1 MTVNYALE
9 YANKVLNGEIVA
21 GRKIKLAVQRFK
33 RDLKRSESDDFPY
46 YFDVER
52 ANRSL
57 KFMELLPGTDGKEIK
72 MLMFQK
78 WVISELDGWR
88 EKTTNNRRFNRSF
101 ISMSRKNGKTYL
113 VSGMG
118 SNSLLMETEPAQ
130 GRQVLF
136 VSNALKQAKLGYNM
150 MSNGLKNVTKQSKY
164 MRQRLKILNAQITDL
179 ESNSFAMALASETST
194 LDGFGATTAII
205 DEFHEA
211 KNRKVYNV
219 LKSGMSNQ
227 KNGLL
232 SVVSTAGLN
241 MNVPMYEEY
250 QFLSEVLEGKEEA
263 DRYFIAIWELDDKE
277 EIHDQDMWIKAN
289 PIFESEEI
297 KATMLPAIQ
306 DDVELGIKQSNLNAV
321 LVKNFNIWQQAS
333 EDSYIAGED
342 WEATEIKEVPDITG
356 KDVYIGIDLS
366 KTDDLTSMSWI
377 VPLDDG
383 RMWIDSHSF
392 IGTKYGLQDKIKRDG
407 VDYIER
413 EKQGECTITSLE
425 SGIVDYEE
433 VYEWTVN
440 FIQEHDLNVLAIC
453 FDPFNSNSIVTKF
466 EKANY
471 PLVEVRQGVYT
482 LNVPTRTFR
491 EQLYEKQIIHP
502 VNKILTH
509 AVNNAILKIEN
520 NGVQINKSKNNNKI
534 DPIVSLMNAYTQAMY
549 HFEAVQGRRA
559 NNEFYQS
566 EEFSF

>member
-1 MTVNYALE
+1 MTVNHALE
-9 YANKVLNGEIVA
+9 YANKVLSGEIVA

-33 RDLKRSESDDFPY
+33 RDLERSKTDDFPY

-52 ANRSL
+52 ANKSL
-57 KFMELLPGTDGKEIK
+57 KFIELLPGTDGKEIK

-194 LDGFGATTAII
+194 LDGFGATTAIL
-205 DEFHEA
+205 DEWHEA
-211 KNRKVYNV
+211 KTRKVYNV

-277 EIHDQDMWIKAN
+277 EIHNQDLWIKAN

-297 KATMLPAIQ
+297 KSTMLPAIQ
-306 DDVELGIKQSNLNAV
+306 DDVELGIKQNNLNAV
-321 LVKNFNIWQQAS
+321 LVKNFNMWQQAS
-333 EDSYIAGED
+333 EDSYMSAED
-342 WEATEIKEVPDITG
+342 WQAVEVEEMDITG
-356 KDVYIGIDLS
+356 KPVYIGIDLS
-366 KTDDLTSMSWI
+366 KTDDLTSVSWI
-377 VPLDDG
+377 VPTDDKKLYC
-383 RMWIDSHSF
+383 DSHSF
-392 IGTKYGLQDKIKRDG
+392 VATKYGLQDKENRDG
-407 VDYIER
+407 LPYR
-413 EKQGECTITSLE
+413 ELEKVGECSITQLE
-425 SGIVDYEE
+425 SGIVDYDQVFDYIQKLIEE
-433 VYEWTVN
+433 N
-440 FIQEHDLNVLAIC
+440 DLECLGIC
-453 FDPFNSNSIVTKF
+453 YDPYNANSLIAKA

-471 PLVEVRQGVYT
+471 PMLEVRQGTLT
-482 LNVPTRTFR
+482 LNVPTRSFR
-491 EQLYEKQIIHP
+491 QQVFEGNVVHKKNI
-502 VNKILTH
+502 ILTN
-509 AVNNAILKIEN
+509 AVNNAVVKEDN
-520 NGVQINKSKNNNKI
+520 NGIQINKAKNSNKI
-534 DPIVSLMNAYTQAMY
+534 DPIAGLINAYVFAMDY
-549 HFEAVQGRRA
+549 FENVEGSKAD
-559 NNEFYQS
+559 NEFYRS

>member
-1 MTVNYALE
+1 MTVNHALE
-9 YANKVLNGEIVA
+9 YANKVLSGEIVA

-33 RDLKRSESDDFPY
+33 RDLERSKTDDFLY

-52 ANRSL
+52 ANKSL
-57 KFMELLPGTDGKEIK
+57 KFIELLPGTDGKEIK

-194 LDGFGATTAII
+194 LDGFGATTAIL
-205 DEFHEA
+205 DEWHEA
-211 KNRKVYNV
+211 KTRKVYNV

-277 EIHDQDMWIKAN
+277 EIHNQDLWIKAN

-297 KATMLPAIQ
+297 KSTMLPAIQ
-306 DDVELGIKQSNLNAV
+306 DDVELGIKQNNLNAV
-321 LVKNFNIWQQAS
+321 LVKNFNMWQQAS
-333 EDSYIAGED
+333 EDSYMSAED
-342 WEATEIKEVPDITG
+342 WQAVEVEEMDITG
-356 KDVYIGIDLS
+356 KPVYIGIDLS
-366 KTDDLTSMSWI
+366 KTDDLTSVSWI
-377 VPLDDG
+377 VPTDDKKLYC
-383 RMWIDSHSF
+383 DSHSF
-392 IGTKYGLQDKIKRDG
+392 VATKYGLQDKENRDG
-407 VDYIER
+407 LPYR
-413 EKQGECTITSLE
+413 ELEKVGECSITQLE
-425 SGIVDYEE
+425 SGIVDYDQVFDYIQKLIEE
-433 VYEWTVN
+433 N
-440 FIQEHDLNVLAIC
+440 DLECLGIC
-453 FDPFNSNSIVTKF
+453 YDPYNANSLIAKA

-471 PLVEVRQGVYT
+471 PMLEVRQGTLT
-482 LNVPTRTFR
+482 LNVPTRSFR
-491 EQLYEKQIIHP
+491 QQVFEGNVVHKKNI
-502 VNKILTH
+502 ILTN
-509 AVNNAILKIEN
+509 AVNNAVVKEDN
-520 NGVQINKSKNNNKI
+520 NGIQINKAKNSNKI
-534 DPIVSLMNAYTQAMY
+534 DPIAGLINAYVFAMDY
-549 HFEAVQGRRA
+549 FENVEGSKAD
-559 NNEFYQS
+559 NEFYRS